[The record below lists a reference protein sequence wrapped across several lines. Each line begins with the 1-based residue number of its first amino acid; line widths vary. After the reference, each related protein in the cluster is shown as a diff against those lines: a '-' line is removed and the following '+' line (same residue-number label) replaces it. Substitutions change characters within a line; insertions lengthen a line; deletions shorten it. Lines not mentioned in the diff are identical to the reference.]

1 MMKAFKRIIVMQ
13 FQRQSHPRWPDALKI
28 GERTM
33 KSKNTGFTLI
43 ELLVVIAIIGILA
56 AILLP
61 ALARAREAA
70 RRASC
75 QNNLKQWGLVCKMFS
90 NESKGETWPRV
101 LNQDYSRDDTCRR
114 RVGRVRAGIWA
125 PSVYPE
131 YISDTNLWICPS
143 AVNAA
148 ELEADF
154 ECPEGSYCQNLDD
167 CVEDPAYG
175 NLDVAKIGNDEAHSY
190 YYYGYMIDSDGAMV
204 AALETL
210 RAYATA
216 VNVANGGSG
225 EYTAGSDYATHT
237 AFPSREAVDKA
248 LLSSYDPFDYVA
260 KATLQTAIDNAL
272 TTMGLPLGP
281 IAQGTGGQDQLVKM
295 KEGAERF
302 LITDI
307 NNPAGSASAQSEMPA
322 MWDRIVYSQ
331 STQRYRER
339 FNHLPG
345 GSNVLYM
352 DGHVS
357 FVRYNSG
364 NEFPI
369 SALQGYFGRL

>member
-1 MMKAFKRIIVMQ
+1 MKT
-13 FQRQSHPRWPDALKI
+13 S
-28 GERTM
+28 
-33 KSKNTGFTLI
+33 KSGFTLI

-90 NESKGETWPRV
+90 NESEGELWPRV
-101 LNQDYSRDDTCRR
+101 LNQDYSRDNTCRR
-114 RVGRVRAGIWA
+114 RIGRVRAGIWG

-131 YISDTNLWICPS
+131 YIADTNLWICPS
-143 AVNAA
+143 AG
-148 ELEADF
+148 ELEGYFD
-154 ECPEGSYCQNLDD
+154 CPEGGYCQNLDD
-167 CVEDPAYG
+167 CAEDPAYG
-175 NLDVAKIGNDEAHSY
+175 SLDVAKIGNDEQHSY
-190 YYYGYMIDSDGAMV
+190 YYYGYVIDSDGAMV

-210 RAYATA
+210 RPYATDA
-216 VNVANGGSG
+216 AGGS
-225 EYTAGSDYATHT
+225 EYTTGSDYATHT
-237 AFPSREAVDKA
+237 SDPARDAVDEA
-248 LLSSYDPFDYVA
+248 LNSDYNPFDYVA
-260 KATLQTAIDNAL
+260 KATMQTSIDNAL
-272 TTMGLPLGP
+272 TAMGLPLGP
-281 IAQGTGGQDQLVKM
+281 VAQGTGGQDNLLKM
-295 KEGAERF
+295 KEGIERF

-307 NNPAGSASAQSEMPA
+307 NNPAGSAQAQSEVPA

-331 STQRYRER
+331 TTQRYRER

-352 DGHVS
+352 DGHVE

-364 NEFPI
+364 NQFPI
-369 SALQGYFGRL
+369 SPLQAYFGRL